1 VTSTAVASTV
11 HFLMSERPFP
21 RAVQKD
27 KVGPFGPGITLGNT
41 VTSGAYAVSTSWS
54 HHLDRYG
61 RAFGETRTAW
71 STLTFYGRFEQVIS
85 LLLTVLISLV
95 IVGAV
100 LNLTFRIAI
109 LLLFGLID
117 PAEQALFHAIFGMVL
132 TVLIALELNHSIV
145 GVLERK
151 KSIIQVR
158 TVVLVSLLALV
169 RKFIVLDTG
178 KTEPWTIIGLAM
190 AVMALGVVYWL
201 VRDQDWKEEPQ
212 ATKNNV
218 EV

>member
-1 VTSTAVASTV
+1 V
-11 HFLMSERPFP
+11 FP
-21 RAVQKD
+21 
-27 KVGPFGPGITLGNT
+27 
-41 VTSGAYAVSTSWS
+41 SWS
-54 HHLDRYG
+54 DHPGRYA
-61 RAFGETRTAW
+61 RAFGETQAAW
-71 STLTFYGRFEQVIS
+71 HTLTFYGRFEQVIS

-117 PAEQALFHAIFGMVL
+117 PAEQALFHALFGMVL